1 VATANVKIL
10 LVDDHVVLRSGL
22 RQVLAQRPDLVLA
35 GEASSG
41 SQALEL
47 VRELGPDLVLL
58 DIHLPDIDGVEVSRR
73 ILRDHPSVKVVIFS
87 SDTARELVDELLEIG
102 VCGYLSKTSTVEELI
117 AAIDSV
123 MAGKLYLSTDVSGGI
138 LADYRKKLR
147 NESGPQEPAVSD
159 REKQLLKL
167 VAEGRRNKE
176 IGAELNVSVKSV
188 EAYRARLMKKLGRSS
203 SAELVRYAVRAGIA
217 KL

>member
-1 VATANVKIL
+1 MATANVKIL

-123 MAGKLYLSTDVSGGI
+123 MAGKLYLSADVSGGI

-147 NESGPQEPAVSD
+147 NESAPEEPAVSD

-176 IGAELNVSVKSV
+176 ISAELNVSVKSV
-188 EAYRARLMKKLGRSS
+188 EAYRARLMKKLGCSS

-217 KL
+217 RL

>member
-123 MAGKLYLSTDVSGGI
+123 MAGKLYLSADVSGGI

-147 NESGPQEPAVSD
+147 NESAPEEPAVSD

-176 IGAELNVSVKSV
+176 ISAELNVSVKSV
-188 EAYRARLMKKLGRSS
+188 EAYRARLMKKLGCSS

-217 KL
+217 RL